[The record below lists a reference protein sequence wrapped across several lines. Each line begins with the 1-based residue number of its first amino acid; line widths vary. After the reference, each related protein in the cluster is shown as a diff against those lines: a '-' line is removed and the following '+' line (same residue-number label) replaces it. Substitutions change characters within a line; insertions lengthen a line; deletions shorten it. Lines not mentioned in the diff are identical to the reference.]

1 MIGRAALALVF
12 LGAVLAVSGAVLR
25 YGTGQALDQL
35 SARGQADLALAG
47 DRLVGQLQRYRDL
60 AVLMAAHP
68 QVAEVLARGPTE
80 ADAQLLQEVADRSAA
95 LDVSVLDRDGRRL
108 VGALPGRQDQLG
120 SAAFVGRALQGALGW
135 GHGPSLPRTARA
147 YFHAAPIFGPDGRVT
162 GALVVSTDLNG
173 IDYSWR
179 GANPAVI
186 FTDSAGEVWVSNR
199 SELVFWRRPEGE
211 LGLAPPDTAPGDHS
225 VDMVAGHEIWT
236 LDWGPYLP
244 REAMHLV
251 KPLPVIGMTA
261 EVLLD
266 VAPARR
272 VAMTQAAAVGAL
284 CLAFGAL
291 LYLATERRRTLARA
305 NAELEARVA
314 ARTSALREINDTLRR
329 EVAEREEAQA
339 ALARAQDDLV
349 QAGKLSAL
357 GQMSAGIS
365 HELNQP
371 LMAIR
376 SFAENAVQF
385 MERGKP
391 ERAAE
396 NLGRISDMAR
406 RMGRIIQNLR
416 AFARQESVPPERVEL
431 GAVLDAAIELT
442 RQHVE
447 DAGVTLQYDPAE
459 GPIWVRG
466 GEVRL
471 GQVFVNLITN
481 AVDAMATSEVRHLRV
496 LVSDGKQ
503 LTVNFRDTGP
513 GIEMPDKVFDPF
525 YTTKAGGAT
534 GGMGLGLSI
543 SYGIVQSFGGQIKG
557 VNMSPGALFTVTLE
571 KADVEAEAA

>member
-120 SAAFVGRALQGALGW
+120 SAAFVGRGLQGALGW